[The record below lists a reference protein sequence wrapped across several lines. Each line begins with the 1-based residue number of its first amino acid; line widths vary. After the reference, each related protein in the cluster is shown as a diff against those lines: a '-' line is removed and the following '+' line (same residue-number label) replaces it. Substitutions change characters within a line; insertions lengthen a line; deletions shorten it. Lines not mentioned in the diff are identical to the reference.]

1 MHRIIALPKW
11 VLIKKFCELTGYT
24 PDAVNGKIKNGVW
37 LKDVHWRKGPD
48 GHRFINLESYEE
60 WVEGR

>member
-1 MHRIIALPKW
+1 